1 MRWEHKE
8 DPELLH
14 THSIPGGKPITCAAI
29 SPNGD
34 TLVAGGKREEQ
45 RRSEKIREE
54 KDRTETNRE
63 KERNC
68 LLCACAQ
75 FVSL

>member
-34 TLVAGGKREEQ
+34 TLVAGGKR
-45 RRSEKIREE
+45 RTEKNREE
-54 KDRTETNRE
+54 KDRTEKNRE
-63 KERNC
+63 TERN
-68 LLCACAQ
+68 
-75 FVSL
+75 